1 MKLSPKLSA
10 GSAVRTVQPHRGVSS
25 SARGQQTRELSGCHR
40 NRSQESSCCR
50 KSRCPNHPD
59 RRGHIVW
66 VGLSLSEHRCS
77 APGTELGSEVILVN
91 IPCYPNTLTFPALA
105 ARDALL
111 GRCIYNIA
119 FIHRHRHT
127 HILVHIYKPSFFL
140 TTPNHLSV
148 SRIKTII

>member
-1 MKLSPKLSA
+1 MKLFPKFST
-10 GSAVRTVQPHRGVSS
+10 GNAVRTAEPHKGVSS
-25 SARGQQTRELSGCHR
+25 SARGQQAQVSSCHP
-40 NRSQESSCCR
+40 NRSRESSCYR

-66 VGLSLSEHRCS
+66 VDLSLSEHRRS
-77 APGTELGSEVILVN
+77 APRIELGSEVILVS
-91 IPCYPNTLTFPALA
+91 IPCYPNTLTFSALA

-111 GRCIYNIA
+111 GRRIYNIA

-127 HILVHIYKPSFFL
+127 YILVHIYKPSFFL

-148 SRIKTII
+148 SRIKNII